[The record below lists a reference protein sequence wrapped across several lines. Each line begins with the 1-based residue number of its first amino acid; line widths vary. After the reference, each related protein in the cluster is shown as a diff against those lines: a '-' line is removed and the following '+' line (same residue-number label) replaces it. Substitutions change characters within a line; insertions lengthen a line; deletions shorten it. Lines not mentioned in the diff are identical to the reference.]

1 MHIVFVYYH
10 CDKLINQHETDNQPC
25 YGDYHILRQRPYHA
39 EYAGVP
45 CTGCLADFP
54 GNRAYLVIDVCKLP
68 LKTVFTAKLFLTGF
82 FIDLFHPAIGQISDE
97 TVMYFD
103 RLNFLTIYPVLV
115 AH

>member
-54 GNRAYLVIDVCKLP
+54 GNRAYLVIDVGKHRAEVVKHP
-68 LKTVFTAKLFLTGF
+68 SLKHFLYE
-82 FIDLFHPAIGQISDE
+82 ISDFVNDSAHE
-97 TVMYFD
+97 GLSLMRTVWKAVES
-103 RLNFLTIYPVLV
+103 PS
-115 AH
+115 APQ